1 MPRVCQYVCI
11 DPLAHTTL
19 MFYYVCFVMYA
30 ALDWFEHEIT
40 GETIG
45 IFGCITKSVI
55 VIEQRGFYQ
64 RSEHGVVS
72 MRI

>member
-1 MPRVCQYVCI
+1 MPRVCQYVYI

-30 ALDWFEHEIT
+30 ALDWFVHEIT

-45 IFGCITKSVI
+45 IFGCITNQSL
-55 VIEQRGFYQ
+55 
-64 RSEHGVVS
+64 
-72 MRI
+72 